1 MTSILIFDL
10 LIVML
15 FISGFSM
22 AGVGWYARKYVGRV
36 PAATPFVLLML
47 CAAAWAFL
55 YILDLLTVSLPLRI
69 FYHNLR
75 FLYLPFL
82 SVLELWL
89 VLAYVN
95 KTEWIRRD
103 LAAIVLIIPV
113 LSAFL
118 AITSPYH
125 TLFRYDFSIN
135 TAGPVPVLQYSESF
149 FYGIYNLYSFV
160 LLVLAIILLIH
171 ETRKRGTL
179 RETSTILLLIALAFP
194 TLLNYFAELSKIPF
208 PGVNPTPAFLW
219 IAAILYAIALFRY
232 HFLDV
237 IPIAR
242 GRLIEA
248 LSKPVLVLDTS
259 DRVVDI
265 NPAACS
271 LFSLT
276 PATALGKTIDEIAPD
291 WPDFLSLCREK
302 TTTKR
307 DLVRTSDTEIFSYI
321 GSVEPLL
328 GINGVPEGHLVFLQD
343 VTDLKRAQDAL
354 REKTE
359 ELDQYFSTSLDLF
372 CIADTQG
379 YFRRLNPEW
388 EKTLGYSLGDLEG
401 RRFLDFVHPDDLQAT
416 LDAISTLSAQK
427 EVLNFT
433 NRYRHHDGSYRWIEW
448 RSFPKGDRIFAAA
461 RDITKRRLAEQQL
474 ADHTRFLSTL
484 IDTLPLPVFYKD
496 AGGKYLGCN
505 RPFEEYLGIGRD
517 MLIGKTV
524 YDISPKELADVYFAA
539 DQELLKNPGLQRYES
554 QVRYADGSLHD
565 VIYYKACYLDHS
577 GAVGGIIG
585 AFLDI
590 TERKRMEQAL
600 RESEEKYRAI
610 IDEMQ
615 DLFYRTDISGKI
627 TMISPSAFTISGFT
641 TDELIG
647 QDVTRVYANPH
658 DREKLLAVLKEK
670 GSVDSFP
677 LDLKVRDGSVRHV
690 TTSSHLYRDADGTVR
705 GVEGVIHDIT
715 EQRRAEE
722 ALRLANKKLH
732 LLSSITRHDI
742 RNQLMALMA
751 FIELSKDSINKP
763 EELIE
768 FLKKNQKIAETITSQ
783 ITFTKDYE
791 DLGLDAPLWQN
802 IAECIDKAVEGL
814 PVRNIRVVKD
824 VGTLEVFADP
834 LVEKVFYN
842 LIDNSLRY
850 GGQKLSTIRI
860 SSHIG
865 EQSLVLVFED
875 DGEGIPEQD
884 KKVIFNKGFGKNTGL
899 GLYLSREILAITG
912 ITIIE
917 NGIPGNGARFEM
929 TVPQDGYRLT
939 S

>member
-1 MTSILIFDL
+1 MTSSLIFDL
-10 LIVML
+10 FIVMI
-15 FISGFSM
+15 FISGVSM
-22 AGVGWYARKYVGRV
+22 AAVGWYARRFVAKV

-47 CAAAWAFL
+47 CAASWAFL
-55 YILDLLTVSLPLRI
+55 YILDLLTISLPLKI

-75 FLYLPFL
+75 FLFLPFF

-103 LAAIVLIIPV
+103 LAIVALAIPV
-113 LSAFL
+113 LSAIL
-118 AITSPYH
+118 AITSPFH
-125 TLFRYDFSIN
+125 TLFRYNFSIS
-135 TAGPVPVLQYSESF
+135 TAGPVPVLQYSEST
-149 FYGIYNLYSFV
+149 FYAIYFLYSFV
-160 LLVLAIILLIH
+160 LLVLAIVLLIY
-171 ETRKRGTL
+171 ETKKRGTL

-194 TLLNYFAELSKIPF
+194 TVSNYLAGVSGLPL
-208 PGVNPTPAFLW
+208 PGVNPTPALLW
-219 IAAILYAIALFRY
+219 IAAILYTIALFRY
-232 HFLDV
+232 HFLDIV
-237 IPIAR
+237 PIAR

-248 LSKPVLVLDTS
+248 LSKPVLVLNTFDQ
-259 DRVVDI
+259 VIDI

-271 LFSLT
+271 LFSVS
-276 PATALGKTIDEIAPD
+276 AGAAIGKTIQEIASD

-302 TTTKR
+302 ATIKK
-307 DLVRTSDTEIFSYI
+307 DLVKTRDNGTFFYI
-321 GSVEPLL
+321 GSIEPLL
-328 GINGVPEGHLVFLQD
+328 GLNGVPEGHLVFLQD

-359 ELDQYFSTSLDLF
+359 ELNQYFTTSLDLF
-372 CIADTQG
+372 CIADTNG

-388 EKTLGYSLGDLEG
+388 EKILGYSLGDLEG
-401 RRFLDFVHPDDLQAT
+401 RRFLDFVHPDDVPAT

-433 NRYRHHDGSYRWIEW
+433 NRYRHRDGSYRWIEW
-448 RSFPKGDRIFAAA
+448 KSFPKGDRIFAAA
-461 RDITKRRLAEQQL
+461 RDITKRRQIEQQL

-517 MLIGKTV
+517 ALIGKTV
-524 YDISPKELADVYFAA
+524 YDIAPKELADVYFAA
-539 DQELLKNPGLQRYES
+539 DQELLKNPGFQSYES

-565 VIYYKACYLDHS
+565 VLYYKTCYLDHR
-577 GAVGGIIG
+577 GATGGIIG

-590 TERKRMEQAL
+590 TERKRMESAL

-627 TMISPSAFTISGFT
+627 TMLSPSAFAISGYT
-641 TDELIG
+641 QDELIG
-647 QDVTRVYANPH
+647 QDVAKVYADPH
-658 DREKLLAVLKEK
+658 DREKLLSILKEK

-677 LDLKVRDGSVRHV
+677 LNLKVRDGSIRHV
-690 TTSSHLYRDADGTVR
+690 TTSSHFYHDAAGTIL

-715 EQRRAEE
+715 DQRRAEE
-722 ALRLANKKLH
+722 ALRIANKKLH

-751 FIELSKDSINKP
+751 FIELSKDSIDKP
-763 EELIE
+763 EELIG

-783 ITFTKDYE
+783 ITFTKHYE
-791 DLGLDAPLWQN
+791 DLGLNAPLWQDVN
-802 IAECIDKAVEGL
+802 ACVDAAVEALPMRDIRMEREIAGL
-814 PVRNIRVVKD
+814 E
-824 VGTLEVFADP
+824 LFADP

-850 GGQKLSTIRI
+850 GGEKMTTIRI
-860 SSHIG
+860 TSRTEG
-865 EQSLVLVFED
+865 PLLVLIFED
-875 DGEGIPEQD
+875 DGVGVPEPE
-884 KKVIFNKGFGKNTGL
+884 KSVIFDKGFGKNTGL
-899 GLYLSREILAITG
+899 GLYLSREILGITG

-917 NGIPGNGARFEM
+917 NGSQGTGARFEI
-929 TVPQDGYRLT
+929 TVPKDGYRFT

>member
-1 MTSILIFDL
+1 MTSDLIFDL

-15 FISGFSM
+15 FISGVSM
-22 AGVGWYARKYVGRV
+22 AAVGWYTRRFVGRV
-36 PAATPFVLLML
+36 PAAAPFVLLML

-55 YILDLLTVSLPLRI
+55 YILDLLTMSLPLRI

-75 FLYLPFL
+75 FLYLPFI

-95 KTEWIRRD
+95 RTEWIRRD

-113 LSAFL
+113 LSALL
-118 AITSPYH
+118 AVTSPFH
-125 TLFRYDFSIN
+125 TFFRYNFSIN
-135 TAGPVPVLQYSESF
+135 TAGPVPVLVYSESF
-149 FYGIYNLYSFV
+149 FYQIYFLYSFV
-160 LLVLAIILLIH
+160 LLAIAIILLIH

-179 RETSTILLLIALAFP
+179 WETSTILLLIALTFP
-194 TLLNYFAELSKIPF
+194 TVLDYFAETTRFPF
-208 PGVNPTPAFLW
+208 PGVNPTPALLW

-232 HFLDV
+232 HFLDI

-248 LSKPVLVLDTS
+248 LSKPVLVLDTA
-259 DRVVDI
+259 DRVIDI

-276 PATALGKTIDEIAPD
+276 PAAALGKTIEEIVPD

-302 TTTKR
+302 TTMKK
-307 DLVRTSDTEIFSYI
+307 DLVRTRNKEVFHYI

-343 VTDLKRAQDAL
+343 ITDLKRAQEAL

-372 CIADTQG
+372 CIADSQG

-401 RRFLDFVHPDDLQAT
+401 RRFLDFVHPDDVPAT

-433 NRYRHHDGSYRWIEW
+433 NRYRHRDGSYRWIEW

-484 IDTLPLPVFYKD
+484 IDTLPLPLFYKD

-505 RPFEEYLGIGRD
+505 RPFEEYLGIGRSA
-517 MLIGKTV
+517 LIGKTV
-524 YDISPKELADVYFAA
+524 YDIAPKELADVYFAA
-539 DQELLKNPGLQRYES
+539 DLELLKNNGFQTYEA

-565 VIYYKACYLDHS
+565 VIYYKACYLDHR
-577 GAVGGIIG
+577 GATGGIIG

-590 TERKRMEQAL
+590 TERKRMESAL
-600 RESEEKYRAI
+600 RESEEKYRTI
-610 IDEMQ
+610 IEEMQ

-627 TMISPSAFTISGFT
+627 TMLSPSAFTISGYT
-641 TDELIG
+641 RDELIG
-647 QDVTRVYANPH
+647 QDVARVYADPH
-658 DREKLLAVLKEK
+658 DREKLLTILKEK
-670 GSVDSFP
+670 GSVDSFA
-677 LDLKVRDGSVRHV
+677 LDLKVRDGSIRHV
-690 TTSSHLYRDADGTVR
+690 TTSSHFYRDADGNVL

-722 ALRLANKKLH
+722 ALRIANKKLH
-732 LLSSITRHDI
+732 LMSSITRHDI

-751 FIELSKDSINKP
+751 FIELSKDSIDKP
-763 EELIE
+763 EELIG
-768 FLKKNQKIAETITSQ
+768 FLKKNQKIAETITRQ

-791 DLGLDAPLWQN
+791 DLGLNAPLWQDVN
-802 IAECIDKAVEGL
+802 ASIDAAVALL
-814 PVRNIRVVKD
+814 PMRNIRVDKEVT
-824 VGTLEVFADP
+824 GLEVFADP
-834 LVEKVFYN
+834 LAEKVFYN

-850 GGQKLSTIRI
+850 GGEKMTTIRVT
-860 SSHIG
+860 SRVEG
-865 EQSLVLVFED
+865 PLLVLVYED
-875 DGEGIPEQD
+875 DGGGIPEWD
-884 KKVIFNKGFGKNTGL
+884 KKVIFDKGVGKNTGL

-912 ITIIE
+912 IGIIE
-917 NGIPGNGARFEM
+917 NGVPGEGARFEM
-929 TVPQDGYRLT
+929 VVPKDGYRFI